1 MAIPIDALADV
12 LAQELEDYNRD
23 VTDILKVS
31 VKESAKACVSELK
44 ATSPELTGSYAQGW
58 RARTAYDG
66 PTDIRMQVH
75 NKTDYQLTH
84 LLEDGHANVD
94 GGRTP
99 AYPHIG
105 TAAEKASE
113 FLEKNV
119 KIKVGLQ

>member
-1 MAIPIDALADV
+1 MAVKITGMAQAVADALEEFQDETMADV
-12 LAQELEDYNRD
+12 KA
-23 VTDILKVS
+23 S
-31 VKESAKACVSELK
+31 VKNAAKACVKELQT
-44 ATSPELTGSYAQGW
+44 TSPELTGSYRSGW
-58 RARTAYDG
+58 QARTAYDG

-105 TAAEKASE
+105 PAAENAADLLGKD
-113 FLEKNV
+113 V
-119 KIKVGLQ
+119 TMKVGRK

>member
-1 MAIPIDALADV
+1 MAIPIDSLTDV
-12 LAQELEDYNRD
+12 LAQELEEYNQD
-23 VTDILKVS
+23 VTDSLKAS
-31 VKESAKACVSELK
+31 VKDSAKACVSELK
-44 ATSPELTGSYAQGW
+44 ATSPALTGSYAKGW

-75 NKTDYQLTH
+75 NKTDYQITH

-105 TAAEKASE
+105 AAAEKASE
-113 FLEKNV
+113 LLQKDV